1 MYVAARR
8 LQFQRC
14 IRQTAIILEPV
25 LTEEH
30 RLLMLL
36 RTRLSDWEYN
46 VLFIDSLNKNIFTIW
61 KVHNTYILNM
71 QLLLNR
77 EKITVENVWCRVQL
91 TYFMR
96 WSVV

>member
-8 LQFQRC
+8 LQFQRR

-36 RTRLSDWEYN
+36 RTMRLSDWEYD

-61 KVHNTYILNM
+61 KIRNNILNM

-77 EKITVENVWCRVQL
+77 EKLLWK
-91 TYFMR
+91 MSG
-96 WSVV
+96 W

>member
-8 LQFQRC
+8 LQFQRR

-61 KVHNTYILNM
+61 KIHNNILNM

-77 EKITVENVWCRVQL
+77 EKITVENVWCCVQL